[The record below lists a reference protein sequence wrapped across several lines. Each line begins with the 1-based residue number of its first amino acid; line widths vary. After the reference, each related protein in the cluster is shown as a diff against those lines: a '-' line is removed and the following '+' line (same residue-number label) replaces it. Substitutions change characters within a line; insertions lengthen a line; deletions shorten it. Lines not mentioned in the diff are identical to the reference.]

1 MRTPAFGSFRGVSC
15 DAKAPLVDL
24 SYASKASCCKACSHE
39 IITWPLGWAVHVDC
53 MNLPSP
59 NPHSK
64 PQPTR
69 LQFICLAILYGL
81 KEIKD
86 PPDARVAGEAFEIWN
101 HLCDFDARRL
111 PWSSPSSWHPW
122 PSSARCSG
130 RETSGGTPKPDE
142 PEHLHCCRDLCKCAR
157 LVKLKGQCDGDART
171 RLQCYKRGVGRR
183 RSKGVKTWNRCSGQV
198 AMRDR

>member
-24 SYASKASCCKACSHE
+24 SYASKASCCKACSRE

-122 PSSARCSG
+122 PSSARCGLGSSCEAQSPKGRSSIETKGLELRSG
-130 RETSGGTPKPDE
+130 DIASFERGMCDSWKP
-142 PEHLHCCRDLCKCAR
+142 
-157 LVKLKGQCDGDART
+157 
-171 RLQCYKRGVGRR
+171 
-183 RSKGVKTWNRCSGQV
+183 
-198 AMRDR
+198 